1 MNMSSAVKESN
12 EDKCQ
17 PWSLPDLGQSDTGYT
32 GKVKAEELEEIQQ
45 QAYQEGF
52 ERGRRE
58 GLDAGRQEMV
68 DGVIQLEQLMCALAR
83 PFEDLDKAVEQELL
97 ELVFSITRQLLGSEI
112 QANPAQI
119 MTIVRR
125 AVAVLPSASRD
136 LQLHLHP
143 EDARL
148 VHEMLPAS
156 DGETQWHII
165 EDITVGRGGCR
176 VATDT
181 SQVDAT
187 VEARLENIIATLLGS
202 EADEDR
208 QE

>member
-1 MNMSSAVKESN
+1 MSSAAEEN
-12 EDKCQ
+12 DEDKCQ
-17 PWSLPDLGQSDTGYT
+17 RWSLPDLGQSDTGYS
-32 GKVKAEELEEIQQ
+32 GKVTAEELEKIQQ

-52 ERGRRE
+52 ERGRLE
-58 GLDAGRQEMV
+58 GLDAGRQEMI
-68 DGVIQLEQLMCALAR
+68 DGAIRLQQLMYALTR
-83 PFEDLDKAVEQELL
+83 PFEDLDQAVEQELL
-97 ELVFSITRQLLGSEI
+97 ELVFSITRQLVGSEI
-112 QANPAQI
+112 QANPGQI

-125 AVAVLPSASRD
+125 AVAVLPSASRN

-143 EDARL
+143 EDAQL
-148 VHEMLPAS
+148 VRELLPAS

-176 VATDT
+176 VSTDT

-187 VEARLENIIATLLGS
+187 VEARLDNIIASLLGS
-202 EADEDR
+202 EGDEDS